1 MHRRFISTGASAGRA
16 TATSFLLALVL
27 WGLLLPETAF
37 AEPDAATLIRLST
50 SVLKVEVM
58 RTQGGYSLGSGVVIG
73 ADRVVTNCHVTRDA
87 RLVSVLQGG
96 LRLPAE
102 SQQVD
107 AYHDLCLLHVR
118 GIEGS
123 RAVALGSAGRLTVGQ
138 VVTAVGH
145 TAGAFQGSSGEV
157 LALHRMDGA
166 RVIQTSNFFS
176 SGASGGGLFDADFN
190 LVGILTFRLRGGNAH
205 YFAAPVEWL
214 ARPRID
220 NEPVQQIGPLA
231 RGELAFWER
240 LSDAQPTFLR
250 AAALEVEGNWRGLQP
265 LAADWTQLDAG
276 DPEPW
281 YLLGLA
287 LSRLEQPRDARIAL
301 ECSLAIAPDYA
312 AARSELQ
319 RLALPHD
326 SQPETHVAGNSCR
339 H

>member
-1 MHRRFISTGASAGRA
+1 M
-16 TATSFLLALVL
+16 
-27 WGLLLPETAF
+27 AF
-37 AEPDAATLIRLST
+37 AEPDPATLIKLST

-73 ADRVVTNCHVTRDA
+73 EDRVVTNCHVTRDA
-87 RLVSVLQGG
+87 RLISVLQGG
-96 LRLPAE
+96 LRLPAQ

-107 AYHDLCLLHVR
+107 AYHDLCVLHVR

-123 RAVALGSAGRLTVGQ
+123 RAVAFGPAGRLTIGQ

-166 RVIQTSNFFS
+166 QVIQASNFFS
-176 SGASGGGLFDADFN
+176 SGASGGGLFDADLH

-205 YFAAPVEWL
+205 YFAAPIEWL
-214 ARPRID
+214 ARSRMD
-220 NEPVQQIGPLA
+220 SEAAQQIGPLA
-231 RGELAFWER
+231 PGELAFWER
-240 LSDAQPTFLR
+240 LANAQPTFLR

-265 LAADWTQLDAG
+265 LAAEWTLLDAG

-287 LSRLEQPRDARIAL
+287 LSRLDQPRDARLAL
-301 ECSLAIAPDYA
+301 ECSLAISPDYA
-312 AARSELQ
+312 AARNELQ
-319 RLALPHD
+319 RLALPRD
-326 SQPETHVAGNSCR
+326 AQSETHVAGISCR